1 MLDRQVSREDSV
13 PSFQD
18 LQTSRCIVTACGG
31 TGSDED
37 VREPGHISGPPRT
50 FLRRGSPWSSAH
62 PGYLPRPLA
71 AVGEGGGVL
80 LVCLVWGVSLVVFTE
95 ILSWFSKS
103 ERKFYMIYFE
113 DCQQRGSSVGW
124 GVCFLSGTC
133 LPSILQVGESL
144 PVASGAPGR
153 PWPATPPPNPSL
165 SERSP
170 AQRVPVASLQLCCSA
185 QQAMSLFGGIC
196 LSPAGPRPSS
206 PGTTWLQTRG
216 TESSPFTPPLPAL
229 HPPIPSGSLYPTKC
243 WEPWAQDWERGEGWL
258 VCSGSS

>member
-1 MLDRQVSREDSV
+1 M
-13 PSFQD
+13 
-18 LQTSRCIVTACGG
+18 
-31 TGSDED
+31 
-37 VREPGHISGPPRT
+37 
-50 FLRRGSPWSSAH
+50 
-62 PGYLPRPLA
+62 
-71 AVGEGGGVL
+71 
-80 LVCLVWGVSLVVFTE
+80 VCLVWGVSLVVFTE